1 MGYVIVDQFC
11 FKLLVQKGLALEP
24 GRLTLKGHILKSASA
39 ITLITLISRICGYLR
54 DQRIALLL
62 GTSPAADAFILA
74 FRIPSLVRR
83 LAGEGAFGGSFIPI
97 FSSYLREKPRDE
109 AFGLARTVFWDVAAI
124 LTVLAVLG
132 VVFSRQV
139 IYIFTMFSASEVHWD
154 LAVSLNRVMFP
165 CVIFIGLS
173 AVAAAIL
180 NCFQVFA
187 LPAATPVVF
196 NVTMVIFSLGAVYKP
211 LMARLHI
218 GLSAPAVA
226 LAIAVLIGSAL
237 QIVLLIPALLRHGV
251 RLEPAVEFRD
261 PGVQRIGKLMG
272 PGVFAACAYQIN
284 LLLGTFFATS
294 PRMPSGSVSSLYV
307 AERLMQLVL
316 GTYAIAIST
325 ALLPTLS
332 HQAAA
337 GKYDEMKRTF
347 GFSLRIVSFI
357 TIPAAVGLI
366 LLREPIIQVLFQHGQ
381 FAARSTALTANAL
394 FYYAL
399 GLPAYGAIWLITP
412 MFYSTQDTRTPARIS
427 VYMLVANLVLNAI
440 FLVAFYRTLSNG
452 SPALASSICA
462 YLNFGTLFFIFHQ
475 RHGNLGTRGILR
487 SLAKTAT
494 CAFAMAAVAL
504 GSRIFWHHR
513 ADALH
518 VAEKAGLLCLIILAA
533 VAAYL
538 GLARLLRCEELDEFL
553 LLLQRAEP
561 STVPGAEYSA

>member
-1 MGYVIVDQFC
+1 
-11 FKLLVQKGLALEP
+11 
-24 GRLTLKGHILKSASA
+24 LTTKGHILKSASA

-62 GTSPAADAFILA
+62 GTSPVADAFILA

-83 LAGEGAFGGSFIPI
+83 LAGEQAFGGSFIPI
-97 FSSYLREKPRDE
+97 FSSYLRNKPREE
-109 AFGLARTVFWDVAAI
+109 AFRLARTVFWDVAVI
-124 LTVLAVLG
+124 LAVLAILG

-139 IYIFTMFSASEVHWD
+139 IYLFTMFSASEVHWD
-154 LAVSLNRVMFP
+154 LAVSLNRLMFP
-165 CVIFIGLS
+165 CIIFIGLT
-173 AVAAAIL
+173 AVATGIL
-180 NCFQVFA
+180 HCFQIFA
-187 LPAATPVVF
+187 APAAAPVVF
-196 NVTMVIFSLGAVYKP
+196 NTTLVIFSLGVVYKP
-211 LMARLHI
+211 LAARLHI
-218 GLSAPAVA
+218 GLSAPATA
-226 LAIAVLIGSAL
+226 LAIAVLVGSAL
-237 QIVLLIPALLRHGV
+237 QVITLIPGLLRHGMSLKPIV
-251 RLEPAVEFRD
+251 DFHN

-294 PRMPSGSVSSLYV
+294 PRMPTGSVSSLYV
-307 AERLMQLVL
+307 AERLMQLIL

-337 GKYDEMKRTF
+337 GNYDEMKRMF

-381 FAARSTALTANAL
+381 FAERSTALTANAL
-394 FYYAL
+394 LYYAL

-412 MFYSTQDTRTPARIS
+412 MFFSTHDTHTPARVS
-427 VYMLVANLVLNAI
+427 VYMLGMNLVLNAI
-440 FLVAFYRTLSNG
+440 FLLWFYRTLSNG

-462 YLNFGTLFFIFHQ
+462 YLNFGWLFFVFHQ
-475 RHGNLGTRGILR
+475 RHGNLGTRGIAR
-487 SLAKTAT
+487 SLAKTAI
-494 CAFAMAAVAL
+494 CAVAL
-504 GSRIFWHHR
+504 AVVAFGLRIFWHHR

-518 VAEKAGLLCLIILAA
+518 FAARAGLLCLIIVAA

-553 LLLQRAEP
+553 LLLQRSERTA
-561 STVPGAEYSA
+561 VPGTEYSA

>member
-1 MGYVIVDQFC
+1 
-11 FKLLVQKGLALEP
+11 
-24 GRLTLKGHILKSASA
+24 
-39 ITLITLISRICGYLR
+39 
-54 DQRIALLL
+54 
-62 GTSPAADAFILA
+62 
-74 FRIPSLVRR
+74 
-83 LAGEGAFGGSFIPI
+83 
-97 FSSYLREKPRDE
+97 
-109 AFGLARTVFWDVAAI
+109 
-124 LTVLAVLG
+124 
-132 VVFSRQV
+132 
-139 IYIFTMFSASEVHWD
+139 MFSASEVHWD

-196 NVTMVIFSLGAVYKP
+196 NLTMVIFSLGAVYKP

-347 GFSLRIVSFI
+347 GFSLRSRPTRFSI
-357 TIPAAVGLI
+357 TRSACRPTGRSGSLPRCFTPPRTRARRRAS
-366 LLREPIIQVLFQHGQ
+366 
-381 FAARSTALTANAL
+381 RSTCWSRIWFSTRSFWSRSIVRYRTAVLRWPVRSALT
-394 FYYAL
+394 
-399 GLPAYGAIWLITP
+399 
-412 MFYSTQDTRTPARIS
+412 
-427 VYMLVANLVLNAI
+427 
-440 FLVAFYRTLSNG
+440 
-452 SPALASSICA
+452 
-462 YLNFGTLFFIFHQ
+462 
-475 RHGNLGTRGILR
+475 
-487 SLAKTAT
+487 
-494 CAFAMAAVAL
+494 
-504 GSRIFWHHR
+504 
-513 ADALH
+513 
-518 VAEKAGLLCLIILAA
+518 
-533 VAAYL
+533 
-538 GLARLLRCEELDEFL
+538 
-553 LLLQRAEP
+553 
-561 STVPGAEYSA
+561 